1 MTPFYTKK
9 IPTAPRTAGTML
21 AALWLTLAVSLT
33 GCQQQTP
40 PTEVV
45 QAAQPVAAAPQN
57 EAPELHIAN
66 WPDYIQEGAV
76 EAFEKE
82 TGVRVVYDTF
92 KNNEELQKIL
102 ESQPQKYDL
111 VFPGAGWGHAQKE
124 SGHFQPLDKSLL
136 PNLANLDPKMMQR
149 LSKVD
154 PGNRYFL
161 PWGSGYTTIAV
172 NKTLLRAALGSDEL
186 PANAWDLVFD
196 PTWARRVATCGLA
209 YLDSPSEI
217 LPLMLLVKGLSPY
230 SENLADYATAREE
243 LDRIRPFIKLF
254 TTKTVEALVDKKVC
268 VAIAFSGDIVIA
280 QNEMAAAGM
289 KDELVALFPS
299 NGSLG
304 FVDVAGIPTQARHPK
319 NAHRFLDYM
328 LRVENAQQFIEEVGY
343 PNGNLKAVALLPDS
357 VKGDP
362 IVFPNDAFES
372 RLAPPQRFTN
382 AARWE
387 MLSQYLKFAYHM
399 GQ

>member
-1 MTPFYTKK
+1 MKSPPSEKPPH
-9 IPTAPRTAGTML
+9 IPHPADTML
-21 AALWLTLAVSLT
+21 IAVVFVVAFSLAA
-33 GCQQQTP
+33 CQRQSQ
-40 PTEVV
+40 PTEVA
-45 QAAQPVAAAPQN
+45 QAAKPVQTAPQV
-57 EAPELHIAN
+57 EARELHIAN

-124 SGHFQPLDKSLL
+124 SGHFQPLDKTLL
-136 PNLANLDPKMMQR
+136 TNLSNLDPRMMAR
-149 LSKVD
+149 LSTVD
-154 PGNRYFL
+154 PGNRYFV
-161 PWGSGYTTIAV
+161 PWGSGYTTVTV
-172 NKTLLRAALGSDEL
+172 NKTMLRAALGSGEL

-196 PTWARRVATCGLA
+196 PTWAKRVSSCGLA

-230 SENLADYATAREE
+230 SENLADYASARAE
-243 LDRIRPFIKLF
+243 LDRVRPFIKLF
-254 TTKTVEALVDKKVC
+254 TTKTVNALVSRKVC

-280 QNEMAAAGM
+280 QNEMAAAGI
-289 KDELVALFPS
+289 KDELVALFPTS
-299 NGSLG
+299 GSLG
-304 FVDVAGIPTQARHPK
+304 FVDVAAIPAQARHPK
-319 NAHRFLDYM
+319 NAHLFLDYM
-328 LRVENAQQFIEEVGY
+328 LRVENARQFIEEVGY
-343 PNGNLKAVALLPDS
+343 PNGNEKAVALLPDS

-362 IVFPNDAFES
+362 IVFPSAAFQS

-382 AARWE
+382 PARWE
-387 MLSQYLKFAYHM
+387 MLSQYLKFAYNI
-399 GQ
+399 GE

>member
-1 MTPFYTKK
+1 
-9 IPTAPRTAGTML
+9 ML
-21 AALWLTLAVSLT
+21 IALVLALASSLA
-33 GCQQQTP
+33 GCQRQAP

-45 QAAQPVAAAPQN
+45 PAAQPLAAVPQN

-82 TGVRVVYDTF
+82 TGVRVIYDTF

-102 ESQPQKYDL
+102 ESEPQKYDL
-111 VFPGAGWGHAQKE
+111 VFPSANWAHAQND
-124 SGHFQPLDKSLL
+124 SGHFQPLKKALL
-136 PNLANLDPKMMQR
+136 PNLPNLDPGMMER

-172 NKTLLRAALGSDEL
+172 NKTLLKTALGSAEL

-196 PTWARRVATCGLA
+196 PVWARRVSSCGLA

-230 SENLADYATAREE
+230 SDNLADYASARAE
-243 LDRIRPFIKLF
+243 LDRVRPFIKLF
-254 TTKTVEALVDKKVC
+254 TTKTVDALVSKKVC

-280 QNEMAAAGM
+280 QNEMADAGI

-304 FVDVAGIPTQARHPK
+304 FVDVAAIPSQARHPK
-319 NAHRFLDYM
+319 NAHLFLDFM
-328 LRVENAQQFIEEVGY
+328 LRVENAKQFIEEVGY
-343 PNGNLKAVALLPDS
+343 PNGNQKAVALLPES

-362 IVFPNDAFES
+362 IVFPGEAFES

-382 AARWE
+382 PARWE
-387 MLSQYLKFAYHM
+387 MLSQYLKFAYDI
-399 GQ
+399 GK